1 MTIKASDVNK
11 LLCDNNT
18 VKTHHVNQSYFFQ
31 KTWLSRQDL
40 AYKDL
45 KAIKAR
51 QTSPMT
57 KKALDTNG
65 LLCDN
70 NTIKTH
76 QSVRLLK
83 KNLAF

>member
-1 MTIKASDVNK
+1 MSADQTNYFISNK
-11 LLCDNNT
+11 
-18 VKTHHVNQSYFFQ
+18 
-31 KTWLSRQDL
+31 

-45 KAIKAR
+45 KPIKAR
-51 QTSPMT
+51 QTLPMT

-70 NTIKTH
+70 NTVKTH

>member
-1 MTIKASDVNK
+1 MLCHIK
-11 LLCDNNT
+11 
-18 VKTHHVNQSYFFQ
+18 
-31 KTWLSRQDL
+31 

-70 NTIKTH
+70 NTVKTH